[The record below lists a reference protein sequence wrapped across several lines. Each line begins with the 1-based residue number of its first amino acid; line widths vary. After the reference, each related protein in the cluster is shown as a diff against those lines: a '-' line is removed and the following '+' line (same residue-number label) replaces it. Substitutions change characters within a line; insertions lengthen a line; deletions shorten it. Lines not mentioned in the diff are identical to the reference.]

1 LVPVGGRLF
10 TWNRL
15 AKSPRGYNGS
25 GVIEDSETVATQT
38 SVKPRVMVLVVPPSG
53 EPVCNGF
60 FRMGNKLSVPSRF
73 KKLLASV
80 EDREFRTRPVQL
92 RADSTPGV
100 FDLFGSLLDLLS
112 ISVQQTKIRKQILDF
127 WYLSQ
132 LNPF

>member
-1 LVPVGGRLF
+1 M
-10 TWNRL
+10 
-15 AKSPRGYNGS
+15 K
-25 GVIEDSETVATQT
+25 EDSETVATQT
-38 SVKPRVMVLVVPPSG
+38 SVKPRVIVLVVPASG
-53 EPVCNGF
+53 EPICNGF
-60 FRMGNKLSVPSRF
+60 FTMRNKLPVPSRF

-80 EDREFRTRPVQL
+80 EDGKLRTRPIQL